1 MEDTTVGVNESEIAE
16 QTEVVDTETSPST
29 EAVVEEG
36 ADVESASTEATAET
50 EVQSAEDNAKYA
62 AARRQAES
70 EFKARIDKQNADIK
84 RRFGQYKNPITGKPV
99 ETLDDYLEA
108 LDAQQQKQSER
119 MLEEKG
125 ISPDVIQQM
134 INNNPVVREAQYMK
148 EQYEMETANA
158 KLQEDIKAISKI
170 DPSIKTVEDLL
181 NSENYNQ
188 VFNYVS
194 NNGLNIVDAYKLAN
208 SSRLAEMQ
216 AAAAK
221 QATINSAKSKSHL
234 ETTKGVSGM
243 ANKAYA
249 PIPSSILEKWKD
261 AYPDLSMEQLT
272 AKYNANL

>member
-1 MEDTTVGVNESEIAE
+1 MENTTVGVNESQIAE

-29 EAVVEEG
+29 ETVVEEG
-36 ADVESASTEATAET
+36 ADVESASTDATAET

-194 NNGLNIVDAYKLAN
+194 NNGLTIVDAFKLAN